1 MTSAS
6 PALLFSTGEV
16 PGSAIE
22 PIPPGNGDGAAGGP
36 TPGWTAIG
44 PYGSDRA
51 VREAALVLTSKQI
64 QHHIV
69 WAVGGGYL
77 VVRDRDYD
85 RARLQLDRYEQEN
98 RDFPPRR
105 RVERAKYMGPPL
117 LALAFLVLVGFAW
130 VTGPVAKPNGP
141 WFREGASVAS
151 LVLTSEPFRAV
162 TALTLHADGAHV
174 LSNLVSGAV
183 FGRAL
188 EKRVGPGAGL
198 FGLVAAGT
206 LGNVANAWFYA
217 SQGLEHRSIG
227 ASTAVFGVIG
237 ALAMTQLLLGAPRT
251 MTSVPGSQPAGRHW
265 TEYLAPVI
273 GGLALLGALGS
284 GPETDVWAHAFGL
297 LAGFLVGLP
306 IALGIK
312 AFHKGHVWR
321 RSHVAAQ
328 VALGALALGA
338 VGASWALAAV

>member
-1 MTSAS
+1 M
-6 PALLFSTGEV
+6 
-16 PGSAIE
+16 
-22 PIPPGNGDGAAGGP
+22 
-36 TPGWTAIG
+36 
-44 PYGSDRA
+44 
-51 VREAALVLTSKQI
+51 REAALVLTSKQI

-188 EKRVGPGAGL
+188 EKRVAGRGPVRPRRRGHARQRGQRLVLRVPRARAPLHRRLHGGVRGDRRAGDDAAAARRPSHDDVSAGL
-198 FGLVAAGT
+198 
-206 LGNVANAWFYA
+206 
-217 SQGLEHRSIG
+217 
-227 ASTAVFGVIG
+227 
-237 ALAMTQLLLGAPRT
+237 
-251 MTSVPGSQPAGRHW
+251 PAGGPPLDRVPR
-265 TEYLAPVI
+265 PVTS
-273 GGLALLGALGS
+273 GLALLGALGS